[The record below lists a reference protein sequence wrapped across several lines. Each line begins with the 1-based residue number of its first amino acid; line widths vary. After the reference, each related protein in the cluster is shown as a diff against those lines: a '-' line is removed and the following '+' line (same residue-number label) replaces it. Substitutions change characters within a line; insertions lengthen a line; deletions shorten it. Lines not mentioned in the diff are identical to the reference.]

1 MENIVMDDI
10 RIMLVEDHQVV
21 REGLRRMLEMEDDM
35 KIVAEASNGQ
45 EALASVKTL
54 APEIILMDI
63 QMPGMSGIETTR
75 LIKETNPECKVMVLT
90 LYSEYLPH
98 ALESGADGYVLKDV
112 RREELVKAIRD
123 VRDGLSPL
131 HVSIEEQQL
140 RGFVGSASDAQRL
153 SERETEALRLVS
165 NGAPSREIAQEMA
178 ISETTVKRTLRQA
191 FEKLGAR
198 NRSEAVA
205 EALKRNLI

>member
-1 MENIVMDDI
+1 MDSI

-45 EALASVKTL
+45 EALAWVKTL
-54 APEIILMDI
+54 APEVILMDI
-63 QMPGMSGIETTR
+63 RMPGMSGIETTR
-75 LIKETNPECKVMVLT
+75 LIKETNPDCKVMVLT
-90 LYSEYLPH
+90 LYNEYLPH

-112 RREELVKAIRD
+112 RREELIKAIRD
-123 VRDGLSPL
+123 VRDGRSPI

-140 RGFVGSASDAQRL
+140 KDLVGGASAAQRL
-153 SERETEALRLVS
+153 SERETEALRLVAS
-165 NGAPSREIAQEMA
+165 GAPSREIALEMA
-178 ISETTVKRTLRQA
+178 ISETTVKRTLRQV

-205 EALKRNLI
+205 EAIKRNLI

>member
-1 MENIVMDDI
+1 MDPI

-45 EALASVKTL
+45 EALAWVKTL
-54 APEIILMDI
+54 APEVILMDI
-63 QMPGMSGIETTR
+63 RMPGMSGIETTR
-75 LIKETNPECKVMVLT
+75 LIKEINPDCKVMVLT
-90 LYSEYLPH
+90 LYNEYLPH

-112 RREELVKAIRD
+112 RREELIKAIRD
-123 VRDGLSPL
+123 VRDGRSPL
-131 HVSIEEQQL
+131 HVSMEEQQL
-140 RGFVGSASDAQRL
+140 REFVGGAYDAQRL
-153 SERETEALRLVS
+153 SERETEALRLAS
-165 NGAPSREIAQEMA
+165 GGAPSREIAQEMA

-205 EALKRNLI
+205 EAIKRNLI

>member
-1 MENIVMDDI
+1 MDPI

-45 EALASVKTL
+45 EALAWVKTL
-54 APEIILMDI
+54 APEVILMDI
-63 QMPGMSGIETTR
+63 RMPGMSGIETTR
-75 LIKETNPECKVMVLT
+75 LIKEINPDCKVMVLT
-90 LYSEYLPH
+90 LYNEYLPH

-112 RREELVKAIRD
+112 RREELIKAIRD
-123 VRDGLSPL
+123 VRDGRSPL
-131 HVSIEEQQL
+131 HVSMEEQQL
-140 RGFVGSASDAQRL
+140 REFVGGAYDAQRL
-153 SERETEALRLVS
+153 SERETEALRLAS
-165 NGAPSREIAQEMA
+165 GGAPSREIAQEMA

-205 EALKRNLI
+205 AAIKRNLI

>member
-1 MENIVMDDI
+1 MDPI

-45 EALASVKTL
+45 EALAWVKTL
-54 APEIILMDI
+54 APELILMDI
-63 QMPGMSGIETTR
+63 RMPGMSGIETTR
-75 LIKETNPECKVMVLT
+75 LIKETNPDCKVMVLT
-90 LYSEYLPH
+90 LYNEYLPH

-123 VRDGLSPL
+123 VRDGRSPL
-131 HVSIEEQQL
+131 HVSMEEQQL
-140 RGFVGSASDAQRL
+140 RDFVGGASDAQRL

-165 NGAPSREIAQEMA
+165 SGAPSREIAQEMA

-205 EALKRNLI
+205 EAIKRNLI

>member
-1 MENIVMDDI
+1 MDSI

-45 EALASVKTL
+45 EALAWVKTL
-54 APEIILMDI
+54 APEVILMDI
-63 QMPGMSGIETTR
+63 RMPGMSGIETTR
-75 LIKETNPECKVMVLT
+75 LIKEANPNCKVMVLT
-90 LYSEYLPH
+90 LYNEYLPH

-112 RREELVKAIRD
+112 RREELIKAIRD
-123 VRDGLSPL
+123 VRDGRSPL

-140 RGFVGSASDAQRL
+140 KDFVGGASNAQRL

-165 NGAPSREIAQEMA
+165 SGAPSREIALEMA
-178 ISETTVKRTLRQA
+178 ISETTVKRTLRRA

-205 EALKRNLI
+205 EAIKRNLI

>member
-1 MENIVMDDI
+1 MDSI

-45 EALASVKTL
+45 EALAWVKTI
-54 APEIILMDI
+54 APEVILMDI
-63 QMPGMSGIETTR
+63 RMPGMSGIETTR
-75 LIKETNPECKVMVLT
+75 LIKEANPNCKVMVLT
-90 LYSEYLPH
+90 LYNEYLPH

-112 RREELVKAIRD
+112 RREELIKAIRD
-123 VRDGLSPL
+123 VRDGRSPI

-140 RGFVGSASDAQRL
+140 KDFVGGASNAQRL

-165 NGAPSREIAQEMA
+165 SGAPSREIALEMA
-178 ISETTVKRTLRQA
+178 ISETTVKRTLRRA

-205 EALKRNLI
+205 EAIKRNLI